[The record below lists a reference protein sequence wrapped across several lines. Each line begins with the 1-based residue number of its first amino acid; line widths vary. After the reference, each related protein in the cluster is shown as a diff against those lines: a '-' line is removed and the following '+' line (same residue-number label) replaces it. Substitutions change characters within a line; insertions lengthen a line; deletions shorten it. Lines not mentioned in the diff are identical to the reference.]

1 MSKIVAFFLVWLAKK
16 IGIPAQ
22 EFEKI
27 VNDAVKNIENK
38 G

>member
-1 MSKIVAFFLVWLAKK
+1 MSTIVAYFLVWLAKK
-16 IGIPAQ
+16 IGISAQ

-27 VNDAVKNIENK
+27 VNDAVENIENK